1 MRCIPPRAAFQQ
13 ATRQSFNN
21 WTVCAKMFVIWQDIS
36 TFCGIDWI
44 DSSAFVSC
52 FCHLFPPASSRLSL
66 DLFFFEQYKNNVCL
80 IPPHAKEK
88 INYVDRAIGVEPTLS
103 NVHKNTNEKCQQW
116 NRIWGLT
123 VLFLPLHTHTHTNKR
138 ERRITDERKAHL
150 GPIRPTGKSQLSGPA
165 CDHRSPKLVSVNQ
178 FPLYLAHARSMSV
191 KAPQQPL
198 WPFVWWLIVWLPIHH
213 DDSSGLRL
221 FILSYGAL
229 LRGTSPCEPLD
240 CADWPSVLIAI

>member
-1 MRCIPPRAAFQQ
+1 MQKRKLIMSTERLGSNRRSQMYIRIQ
-13 ATRQSFNN
+13 TKSVNN
-21 WTVCAKMFVIWQDIS
+21 EIEF
-36 TFCGIDWI
+36 
-44 DSSAFVSC
+44 
-52 FCHLFPPASSRLSL
+52 
-66 DLFFFEQYKNNVCL
+66 
-80 IPPHAKEK
+80 
-88 INYVDRAIGVEPTLS
+88 GV
-103 NVHKNTNEKCQQW
+103 
-116 NRIWGLT
+116 
-123 VLFLPLHTHTHTNKR
+123 LPFYFYLYTHTHTNKR